1 MRTKHIIFFIAL
13 WLVNTNV
20 FGQELL
26 NLQDA
31 INIALNNNYDI
42 KLVKN
47 DVEIS
52 KNNVN
57 LGNAGI
63 LPAAVGS
70 FSTGGSRQNTIQTQ
84 STGTQRI
91 TDGVKN
97 SNMSYGVGLDWT
109 IFDGFKMFANLDRLK
124 ALEQQGQI
132 SLKSRIL
139 TTISD
144 VINAYYTIAKQQQ
157 LVAAS
162 DSAMD
167 ISNLRMTIA
176 NNKLEIG
183 KGSKLDVLAAKVD
196 YNSDTS
202 SYLQQKNLLGIYIVN
217 LNQLLARD
225 PNVKF
230 IVQNQIDIDKNLIYS
245 SLVEQ
250 SASLNPDLQN
260 AFINKKIAD
269 LNLKQIKADRY
280 PKVSLNSGYEFNRST
295 SPTGFNTSFKANGL
309 TYGLTASLNIFNGF
323 LQRQNERNAKIGI
336 SSSELSLNKVKQEVI
351 SQLATTYQNYST
363 YLELV
368 KLERKNI
375 EIAKQNLDITL
386 EKYRLGS
393 ITPII
398 LREAQKN
405 AIDANSR
412 YVEMQFQAKLAEI
425 ALKELS
431 GTLNIQ

>member
-1 MRTKHIIFFIAL
+1 MRIKHIIFFIAL

-132 SLKSRIL
+132 SLKFRIL

-351 SQLATTYQNYST
+351 SQLATTYQNYTT

>member
-1 MRTKHIIFFIAL
+1 MKIKHILFFIAL
-13 WLVNTNV
+13 WLINTNV
-20 FGQELL
+20 FGQDLL
-26 NLQDA
+26 KLQDA
-31 INIALNNNYDI
+31 ISIALNNNYDI

-63 LPAAVGS
+63 LPAALGR
-70 FSTGGSRQNTIQTQ
+70 FSTGGSRQNTVQTQ

-91 TDGVKN
+91 TDGAK
-97 SNMSYGVGLDWT
+97 STNMSYGVGLDWT
-109 IFDGFKMFANLDRLK
+109 VFDGFKMFAKLDRLK
-124 ALEQQGQI
+124 ALEQQGQLG
-132 SLKSRIL
+132 LKSRIL

-144 VINAYYTIAKQQQ
+144 VINTYYIIAKQQQ
-157 LVAAS
+157 LVAAT

-167 ISNLRMTIA
+167 VSNLRMLIA

-202 SYLQQKNLLGIYIVN
+202 SYLQQKSLLGIYLVN

-225 PNVKF
+225 PNLKF
-230 IVQNQIDIDKNLIYS
+230 KVQDQIDIDQ
-245 SLVEQ
+245 SLVYTSLAEQ
-250 SASLNPDLQN
+250 TASLNPDLQN
-260 AFINKKIAD
+260 ALIDKKIAN
-269 LNLKQIKADRY
+269 LNLKEIKADRY
-280 PKVSLNSGYEFNRST
+280 PKVNLTSGYEFNRST

-309 TYGLTASLNIFNGF
+309 TYGMSASLNIFNGF
-323 LQRQNERNAKIGI
+323 LQRQNERNAKIEI
-336 SSSELSLNKVKQEVI
+336 NSTELNFNKIKQEVI
-351 SQLATTYQNYST
+351 SQLAISYQNYST
-363 YLELV
+363 YLELI

-375 EIAKQNLDITL
+375 EIAKQNLEITI

-412 YVEMQFQAKLAEI
+412 YVEIQYQAKLAEI

>member
-1 MRTKHIIFFIAL
+1 MRIKHIIFFIAL

-31 INIALNNNYDI
+31 INFALNNNYDI

>member
-162 DSAMD
+162 DNAMD

>member
-1 MRTKHIIFFIAL
+1 MKIKHILFFIAL
-13 WLVNTNV
+13 WLINTNV
-20 FGQELL
+20 FGQDLL
-26 NLQDA
+26 KLQDA
-31 INIALNNNYDI
+31 ISIALNNNYDI

-63 LPAAVGS
+63 LPAALGR
-70 FSTGGSRQNTIQTQ
+70 FSTGGSRQNTVQTQ

-91 TDGVKN
+91 TDGAK
-97 SNMSYGVGLDWT
+97 STNMSYGVGLDWT
-109 IFDGFKMFANLDRLK
+109 VFDGFKMFAKLDRLK
-124 ALEQQGQI
+124 ALEQQGQLG
-132 SLKSRIL
+132 LKSRIL

-144 VINAYYTIAKQQQ
+144 VINTYYIIAKQQQ
-157 LVAAS
+157 LVAAT

-167 ISNLRMTIA
+167 VSNLRMLIA

-202 SYLQQKNLLGIYIVN
+202 SYLQQKSLLGIYLVN

-230 IVQNQIDIDKNLIYS
+230 KVQDQIDIDQ
-245 SLVEQ
+245 SLVYTSLAEQ
-250 SASLNPDLQN
+250 TASLNPDLQN
-260 AFINKKIAD
+260 ALIDKKIAN
-269 LNLKQIKADRY
+269 LNLKEIKADRY
-280 PKVSLNSGYEFNRST
+280 PKVNLTSGYEFNRST

-309 TYGLTASLNIFNGF
+309 TYGMSASLNIFNGF
-323 LQRQNERNAKIGI
+323 LQRQNERNAKIEI
-336 SSSELSLNKVKQEVI
+336 NSTELNFNKIKQEVI
-351 SQLATTYQNYST
+351 SQLAISYQNYST
-363 YLELV
+363 YLELI

-375 EIAKQNLDITL
+375 EIAKQNLEITI

-412 YVEMQFQAKLAEI
+412 YVEIQYQAKLAEI